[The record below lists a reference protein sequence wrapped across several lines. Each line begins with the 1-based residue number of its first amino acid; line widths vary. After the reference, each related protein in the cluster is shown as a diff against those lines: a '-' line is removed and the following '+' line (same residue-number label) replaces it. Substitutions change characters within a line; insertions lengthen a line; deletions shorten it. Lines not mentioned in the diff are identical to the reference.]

1 MASSPDRNSRGSS
14 KKKIGR
20 VTKSIDIDESPAIGT
35 AGRESTAVADTDAL
49 PSSWLL
55 HPFLLL
61 SRLTLG
67 GYILS
72 AGWEKVVA
80 EFGSGPGTFITIDG
94 FQNRAAILPP
104 WFAAPFGYAWPWLE
118 VTFGILLMIGLFGR
132 VPATVNATMLGM
144 ISFLLLFTGELFP
157 RHHASVFFASALL
170 LVVLG
175 PGRYSVG
182 ALIRRR
188 RQFKPR

>member
-1 MASSPDRNSRGSS
+1 M
-14 KKKIGR
+14 
-20 VTKSIDIDESPAIGT
+20 TKSIDNDEDPEIGT
-35 AGRESTAVADTDAL
+35 AGRELTSVADTDRL
-49 PSSWLL
+49 PSSRLL
-55 HPFLLL
+55 HPILLL

-80 EFGSGPGTFITIDG
+80 ELSNGPGTFITIDG

-104 WFAAPFGYAWPWLE
+104 AFAAPFGYAWPWLE
-118 VTFGILLMIGLFGR
+118 VIFGFLLMIGLFGR

-157 RHHASVFFASALL
+157 RHHASVFCATALM

-175 PGRYSVG
+175 PGRYSLDS
-182 ALIRRR
+182 LIRRGG
-188 RQFKPR
+188 